1 MSRMLQVRNLP
12 DQIHR
17 TLKSRAAR
25 EGMTL
30 SDFVKRELQNSASL
44 PTQQE
49 WLDRVARAKPV
60 RSDRTAA
67 QIIRA
72 LRDSR

>member
-12 DQIHR
+12 DEIHR